1 MKRIDHIRRAAAIL
15 LSLLLC
21 TQTAAPALAADN
33 RTIYIDSAGDLLAL
47 AAQCSLDTWSQGKT
61 VVLRSDISLASTDYT
76 PIPTFGGTFDG
87 GGHTISGL
95 ALESGASYQGL
106 FRCPQEGAEVRDLHV
121 TGTITAAGAQAYL
134 GGIAGYACEV
144 YQCVS
149 LVRADASEGYAGSV
163 ASNWDREDGV
173 LAGMALAA
181 LAA

>member
-95 ALESGASYQGL
+95 DLSGNLSPAGL
-106 FRCPQEGAEVRDLHV
+106 FGVLQEGAVVRDLRV
-121 TGTITAAGAQAYL
+121 SGTVQPAGGSRDV
-134 GGIAGYACEV
+134 GGIAGCSGGLIENCAFSGT
-144 YQCVS
+144 VS
-149 LVRADASEGYAGSV
+149 GQVSTIFPSTM
-163 ASNWDREDGV
+163 S
-173 LAGMALAA
+173 
-181 LAA
+181 